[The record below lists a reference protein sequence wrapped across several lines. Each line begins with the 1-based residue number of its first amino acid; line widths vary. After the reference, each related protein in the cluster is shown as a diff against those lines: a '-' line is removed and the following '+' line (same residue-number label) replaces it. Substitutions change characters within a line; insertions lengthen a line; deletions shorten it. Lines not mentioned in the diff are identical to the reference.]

1 MNETDPTG
9 NPILPDK
16 HGSSDSTPRSSSKR
30 RLPTPHAAPLVLA
43 SVWQMESP
51 EQAADILA
59 GQSPGYAYRRD
70 GHPNA
75 DQLVEQLKGLHQA
88 DWAILTAQGMSSLA
102 ALALATLEPGDLVL
116 LAQPLYGRT
125 STLFEGELARF
136 GIRTLSV
143 PAVDLACWKEAMG
156 SRPKMAI
163 AETVGNPRMTIPPI
177 PAMAELCRDAGCS
190 LVIDNT
196 LASGSLCQP
205 LKHGAHWIV
214 ESLGKIVC
222 GHSDAMVGMIAGN
235 GPIPSR
241 LRAVVST
248 FGMASSPMD
257 CWLTIRGLQT
267 LPLRLERASRNAM
280 ALASHFHNHPAI
292 ARIDYPGLPNHPQH
306 AIAKQLFC
314 NHLSGFM
321 LAMELVGDQSTVAQF
336 FRSLSPEVPF
346 CPSLGEIETTVS
358 HPWTTSHRTVPLE
371 TKASLGIREGLVRV
385 SCGVEP
391 TETLIARFAAALDQ
405 VAKSSGSQ

>member
-1 MNETDPTG
+1 
-9 NPILPDK
+9 
-16 HGSSDSTPRSSSKR
+16 
-30 RLPTPHAAPLVLA
+30 
-43 SVWQMESP
+43 MESP
-51 EQAADILA
+51 QQANNILA
-59 GQSPGYAYRRD
+59 GQATGYAYRRD

-75 DQLVEQLKGLHQA
+75 DQLVEQLTRLHQA
-88 DWAILTAQGMSSLA
+88 DWAVLTAQGMSSLA
-102 ALALATLEPGDLVL
+102 ALAIATLEPGDLVL

-125 STLFEGELARF
+125 TTLFEGELGRL
-136 GIRTLSV
+136 GIRTFSV
-143 PAVDLACWKEAMG
+143 PAVDLAKWREALG
-156 SRPKMAI
+156 TGPRMAI

-177 PAMAELCRDAGCS
+177 PAIAELCRDAGTT

-205 LKHGAHWIV
+205 LKHGAHWVV

-222 GHSDAMVGMIAGN
+222 GHSDAMVGMIAGS

-241 LRAVVST
+241 LRGVVST

-257 CWLTIRGLQT
+257 CWLTSRGLQT
-267 LPLRLERASRNAM
+267 LPLRLERASCNAM
-280 ALASHFHNHPAI
+280 ALASRFRNHPAV
-292 ARIDYPGLPNHPQH
+292 ARIDYPGLPDHPQH
-306 AIAKQLFC
+306 AIAQQLFC
-314 NHLSGFM
+314 NQLSGFM
-321 LAMELVGDQSTVAQF
+321 LAMELVGDTSTVARF

-371 TKASLGIREGLVRV
+371 IKTSLGIAEGLVRV

-391 TETLIARFAAALDQ
+391 TATLVERFATALDQ
-405 VAKSSGSQ
+405 IAKSGASQ

>member
-1 MNETDPTG
+1 M
-9 NPILPDK
+9 
-16 HGSSDSTPRSSSKR
+16 DSP
-30 RLPTPHAAPLVLA
+30 A
-43 SVWQMESP
+43 
-51 EQAADILA
+51 QAASILA
-59 GQSPGYAYRRD
+59 GQATGYAYRRD

-75 DQLVEQLKGLHQA
+75 DQLVDQLKRLHQA

-102 ALALATLEPGDLVL
+102 ALAMATLEPGDLVL

-136 GIRTLSV
+136 GIRTMSL
-143 PAVDLACWKEAMG
+143 PAVDLPQWKEALRG
-156 SRPKMAI
+156 SPKMAI

-177 PAMAELCRDAGCS
+177 HSIAELCRDAGTS

-205 LKHGAHWIV
+205 LKHGAHWVV
-214 ESLGKIVC
+214 ESLGKVVC

-235 GPIPSR
+235 GPIPAR
-241 LRAVVST
+241 LRGVVST

-257 CWLTIRGLQT
+257 CWLTSRGLQT

-280 ALASHFHNHPAI
+280 ALASRFQNHPAVE
-292 ARIDYPGLPNHPQH
+292 RIDYPGLPDHPQH
-306 AIAKQLFC
+306 AIAQQLFG
-314 NHLSGFM
+314 NQWSGFM
-321 LAMELVGDQSTVAQF
+321 LGMELAGDMSTVERF
-336 FRSLSPEVPF
+336 FQSLSPEVPF

-358 HPWTTSHRTVPLE
+358 HPWTTSHRTVPQE
-371 TKASLGIREGLVRV
+371 IKASLGIRQGLVRI

-391 TETLIARFAAALDQ
+391 PETLVERFAAALDQ
-405 VAKSSGSQ
+405 VAKTSSSQ

>member
-1 MNETDPTG
+1 MKETDPTG
-9 NPILPDK
+9 NPSSPAEQ
-16 HGSSDSTPRSSSKR
+16 GSANSTLQPSPST
-30 RLPTPHAAPLVLA
+30 RLPSPHAPPLVLA
-43 SVWQMESP
+43 SVWQMDSP
-51 EQAADILA
+51 AQAASILA
-59 GQSPGYAYRRD
+59 GQATGYAYRRD

-75 DQLVEQLKGLHQA
+75 DQLVDQLKRLHQA

-102 ALALATLEPGDLVL
+102 ALAMATLEPGDLVL

-136 GIRTLSV
+136 GIRTMSL
-143 PAVDLACWKEAMG
+143 PAVDLPQWKEALRG
-156 SRPKMAI
+156 SPKMAI

-177 PAMAELCRDAGCS
+177 HSIAELCRDAGTS

-205 LKHGAHWIV
+205 LKHGAHWVV
-214 ESLGKIVC
+214 ESLGKVVC

-235 GPIPSR
+235 GPIPAR
-241 LRAVVST
+241 LRGVVST

-257 CWLTIRGLQT
+257 CWLTSRGLQT

-280 ALASHFHNHPAI
+280 ALASRFQNHPAVE
-292 ARIDYPGLPNHPQH
+292 RIDYPGLPDHPQH
-306 AIAKQLFC
+306 AIAQQLFG
-314 NHLSGFM
+314 NQLSGFM
-321 LAMELVGDQSTVAQF
+321 LGMELAGDMSTVERF
-336 FRSLSPEVPF
+336 FQSLSPEVPF

-358 HPWTTSHRTVPLE
+358 HPWTTSHRTVPQE
-371 TKASLGIREGLVRV
+371 VKASLGIREGLVRI

-391 TETLIARFAAALDQ
+391 PETLVERFAAALDQ
-405 VAKSSGSQ
+405 VAKTSSSQ